1 MKDNF
6 DLKKFLTENK
16 TMESSNPYLKEDMK
30 KQSLREKI
38 REMILTEIADYA
50 DYDEM
55 DDEGDDELSYYKS
68 MNVTDNPFGEEDE
81 DDMIDPRMDPAGGM
95 HDEDEDD
102 YAAMYAEQIG
112 EAKKDEEEEVEA
124 DEEDATEEEGEEVE
138 AEEGDVDI
146 TDEEGGDFE
155 GDMDV
160 PEMEGDEGEILTHL
174 MQALKGAKAA
184 GDDKLIKQIGNT
196 VTFLTR
202 QYISSGGG
210 EE

>member
-1 MKDNF
+1 MADNF
-6 DLKKFLTENK
+6 NLKKFLTENK
-16 TMESSNPYLKEDMK
+16 VTENSNPYLKKDTKNE
-30 KQSLREKI
+30 SLREKI
-38 REMILTEIADYA
+38 REMILKEIADFN
-50 DYDEM
+50 DESTEEEEIEDTYFGM
-55 DDEGDDELSYYKS
+55 DDSLE
-68 MNVTDNPFGEEDE
+68 
-81 DDMIDPRMDPAGGM
+81 
-95 HDEDEDD
+95 
-102 YAAMYAEQIG
+102 
-112 EAKKDEEEEVEA
+112 EAKKDEEEV
-124 DEEDATEEEGEEVE
+124 DEEDAEADPDMQEEPE

-146 TDEEGGDFE
+146 TDEEGGEFE

-184 GDDKLIKQIGNT
+184 GDEKLTKQIGNT